1 MDLHHLLLA
10 GLPALL
16 RITPDR
22 VGVST
27 PWAQVDLAR
36 WKAGDFPFY
45 RFHLAARS
53 RYWATA
59 SEFLTFTHAARSG
72 TSRMRNVASRQHP
85 SEIKN
90 NPKTQWQIRT
100 IRHGPTTFSP

>member
-1 MDLHHLLLA
+1 MVRYSFIVRDLHHLLLA

-53 RYWATA
+53 HCWATA
-59 SEFLTFTHAARSG
+59 SGFLTFTHA
-72 TSRMRNVASRQHP
+72 
-85 SEIKN
+85 
-90 NPKTQWQIRT
+90 WQR
-100 IRHGPTTFSP
+100 PEL